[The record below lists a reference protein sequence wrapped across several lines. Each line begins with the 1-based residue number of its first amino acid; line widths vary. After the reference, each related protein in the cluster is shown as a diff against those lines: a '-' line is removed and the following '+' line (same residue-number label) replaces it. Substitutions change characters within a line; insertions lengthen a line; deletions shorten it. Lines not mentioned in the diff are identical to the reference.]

1 MKSEAQELVAAWR
14 DYDARYPTDAPAQ
27 RVALAG
33 LSALTASA
41 DLDAI
46 RDAARRSGS
55 PRLAGL
61 ARDRSQWEQT
71 VRAHTLHRGL
81 LLPPGAVAGAAARD
95 AAAVS
100 VARKLVGHLLTGT
113 GQTHPK
119 LTARQTAATRMAFAI
134 VAGRELDEARS
145 KGWKGVVMSGPWLA
159 LELGAGSPQTGKS
172 TLDRLT
178 ALGWLTKAHR
188 AKGGRAYVYK
198 TRNLPGFLA
207 DQYDHAQTIN
217 ALTTGLRGHDLLA
230 NLILDVRA
238 AAWAH
243 GDDAPGSGVW
253 AYAVAQASGTDLG
266 LSKVARGHA
275 RTWLDGHG
283 LGVDDLPIWVAE
295 NSGSGSAAQLAK
307 EAAEEAREAKAAELV
322 SMTAKHRAR
331 VKAAGEILRAAARAA
346 HEKPGKRR
354 AVQHLVPPARATPEE
369 LLAWTKK
376 LLGAL
381 SKAMP
386 DARIRA
392 ALAPQIAKQ
401 LGLALTAAD
410 HPKARA
416 DSVAARVSKVL
427 APKAEEGPDNA
438 QEAA

>member
-1 MKSEAQELVAAWR
+1 MKSEAEELVAAWR
-14 DYDARYPTDAPAQ
+14 DYDSRYPTDAPAQ

-71 VRAHTLHRGL
+71 VRAFQLHRGL

-113 GQTHPK
+113 GQTHPR
-119 LTARQTAATRMAFAI
+119 LTARQTAQTRFAFAI

-172 TLDRLT
+172 TLDRLA

-188 AKGGRAYVYK
+188 AKNGRAFVYK
-198 TRNLPGFLA
+198 TRNLPAVFA
-207 DQYDHAQTIN
+207 DQFDHAQTIN

-230 NLILDVRA
+230 DLILDVRA
-238 AAWAH
+238 PAWAH
-243 GDDAPGSGVW
+243 GDDAPGAGVW
-253 AYAVAQASGTDLG
+253 AYAVEQASGTDLG
-266 LSKVARGHA
+266 LSKVARGHVRA
-275 RTWLDGHG
+275 WLDGHG
-283 LGVDDLPIWVAE
+283 IGVDDLPVWVAE
-295 NSGSGSAAQLAK
+295 NSGSGSAAQSTK
-307 EAAEEAREAKAAELV
+307 EQAEQAREAKAAELV

-346 HEKPGKRR
+346 HKKPGKRR

-392 ALAPQIAKQ
+392 ALVPQIAKQ

-410 HPKARA
+410 HSKSRA
-416 DSVAARVSKVL
+416 DAVAARVVQVL
-427 APKAEEGPDNA
+427 TPKASEGPDN
-438 QEAA
+438 ERVAA

>member
-1 MKSEAQELVAAWR
+1 MKSEAEELVAAWR
-14 DYDARYPTDAPAQ
+14 DYDSRYPTDAPAQ

-33 LSALTASA
+33 LSALSASA

-46 RDAARRSGS
+46 RDAARTSGS
-55 PRLAGL
+55 PRLASL
-61 ARDRSQWEQT
+61 ARDRSQWEQV

-81 LLPPGAVAGAAARD
+81 LLPPGAVAGAEARD

-113 GQTHPK
+113 GHTHPR
-119 LTARQTAATRMAFAI
+119 LTARQTAQTRFAFAI

-172 TLDRLT
+172 TLDRLA
-178 ALGWLTKAHR
+178 ALGWLTKAHK
-188 AKGGRAYVYK
+188 AKNGRAYVYK
-198 TRNLPGFLA
+198 TRNLPASLS
-207 DQYDHAQTIN
+207 DQFDRAQTIT
-217 ALTTGLRGHDLLA
+217 AITTGTRGADLLA
-230 NLILDVRA
+230 DLVLDVRA

-253 AYAVAQASGTDLG
+253 AYAVEQASGTDLG
-266 LSKVARGHA
+266 LSRVARGHA

-283 LGVDDLPIWVAE
+283 IGVDDLPVWVAE
-295 NSGSGSAAQLAK
+295 HSGSGSTAQLAK
-307 EAAEEAREAKAAELV
+307 EEAEAAREAKAAELV
-322 SMTAKHRAR
+322 SMTERHRAR
-331 VKAAGEILRAAARAA
+331 VRAAGEILRAAARAA
-346 HEKPGKRR
+346 HDKPGKRK
-354 AVQHLVPPARATPEE
+354 AVQHLVPPARTTPEE
-369 LLAWTKK
+369 LLEWTKK

-381 SKAMP
+381 AKAMP
-386 DARIRA
+386 DPRIRV
-392 ALAPQIAKQ
+392 ALAPQIGKQ

-410 HPKARA
+410 YPKARA

-427 APKAEEGPDNA
+427 APKAEEGPDNE

>member
-1 MKSEAQELVAAWR
+1 MKSEHEMLVAAWR
-14 DYDARYPTDAPAQ
+14 DYDTRYPTDAPAQ

-33 LSALTASA
+33 LSALSASA

-46 RDAARRSGS
+46 RDAARQSGS
-55 PRLAGL
+55 PRLASL
-61 ARDRSQWEQT
+61 ARDRSQWEQV

-145 KGWKGVVMSGPWLA
+145 KGWRGVVMSGPWLA

-172 TLDRLT
+172 TLDRLCN
-178 ALGWLTKAHR
+178 LGWLTKAHKAR
-188 AKGGRAYVYK
+188 GGRAFVYK
-198 TRNLPGFLA
+198 TKNLPAHLA
-207 DQYDHAQTIN
+207 DQYDYAQTIN

-230 NLILDVRA
+230 DLILDVRA
-238 AAWAH
+238 PAWAH
-243 GDDAPGSGVW
+243 GDDAPGAGVW
-253 AYAVAQASGTDLG
+253 AYAVEQAAGTDLG
-266 LSKVARGHA
+266 LSRVARGHA

-283 LGVDDLPIWVAE
+283 IGIDDLPIWVAE
-295 NSGSGSAAQLAK
+295 HSGAGSTAQTAK
-307 EAAEEAREAKAAELV
+307 EEAEAARETKAAELV
-322 SMTAKHRAR
+322 SMTEKHRAR
-331 VKAAGEILRAAARAA
+331 VRAAGEILRAAARAA
-346 HEKPGKRR
+346 HDKPGKRR

-386 DARIRA
+386 DPRIRV
-392 ALAPQIAKQ
+392 ALAPQIGKQ

-416 DSVAARVSKVL
+416 DAVGTRVVQVL
-427 APKAEEGPDNA
+427 APKASEGPDN
-438 QEAA
+438 ERAAA

>member
-1 MKSEAQELVAAWR
+1 MKSDNVELVKTLR
-14 DYDARYPTDAPAQ
+14 GFDARYPTSAPAQ
-27 RVALAG
+27 QVMLAV
-33 LSALTASA
+33 LAATAV
-41 DLDAI
+41 DASPDAV
-46 RDAARRSGS
+46 RDAARKSGS
-55 PRLAGL
+55 PRLASL
-61 ARDRSQWEQT
+61 ARDRSQWEQ
-71 VRAHTLHRGL
+71 VIRAHTLHRGL

-100 VARKLVGHLLTGT
+100 VARRLVGHLLTGT

-119 LTARQTAATRMAFAI
+119 LTARQTAATRMALAI

-172 TLDRLT
+172 TLDRLCN
-178 ALGWLTKAHR
+178 LGWLTKAHKAR
-188 AKGGRAYVYK
+188 GGRAYVYK
-198 TRNLPGFLA
+198 TKNLPAVLS
-207 DQYDHAQTIN
+207 DQYDHAQTVN

-230 NLILDVRA
+230 DLILDVRA

-253 AYAVAQASGTDLG
+253 AYAVEQAGQVDLG
-266 LSKVARGHA
+266 LSRVARGHA
-275 RTWLDGHG
+275 RAWLDGHG
-283 LGVDDLPIWVAE
+283 IGVDDLPVWVAE
-295 NSGSGSAAQLAK
+295 NSGSGSAAQTTK
-307 EAAEEAREAKAAELV
+307 EQAEQAREAKAAELV

-354 AVQHLVPPARATPEE
+354 AVQHLVPPARTTPEE
-369 LLAWTKK
+369 LMAWTKR

-392 ALAPQIAKQ
+392 ALVPQIAKQ

-410 HPKARA
+410 HSKSRA
-416 DSVAARVSKVL
+416 DAVAARVEQVL
-427 APKAEEGPDNA
+427 APKTKEGPDNGKV
-438 QEAA
+438 AA